1 MDCLASMDPSRV
13 TPFWEKLVLSLGI
26 VFRPLSCCR
35 LWDASQKLFA
45 ATGGIQYACV
55 VGKGG
60 MSLPCNALVD
70 AGLCILSTREP
81 TEKGFTAYKTHP
93 EGLHEERLANKG
105 IMWAFWSGNG
115 KGVLVVNTHLSSK
128 GRVRPAQLDELG
140 VRLEAWVMLQVH
152 AKLFDV

>member
-13 TPFWEKLVLSLGI
+13 TSFWEKFVLSLGI
-26 VFRPLSCCR
+26 LFRPLSCCR
-35 LWDASQKLFA
+35 IWDASQNLFA
-45 ATGGIQYACV
+45 ATPCGIQYASA

-81 TEKGFTAYKTHP
+81 SEKGFTAYKTYP

-105 IMWAFWSGNG
+105 IMWAFWSTGG
-115 KGVLVVNTHLSSK
+115 GAGLLVVNTHLSSK

-140 VRLEAWVMLQVH
+140 VRLEAG
-152 AKLFDV
+152 